1 MKTFKYLL
9 LFLINLTLIQTST
22 LNAKIVFHGGYVF
35 ETFKGQKVSAAYV
48 SLFNQLEQDVVIKKI
63 ETDICDRAEIH
74 ETFMENDIMKMR
86 KVSSIKVKKKSE
98 LYFQPGGTHIMLMGL
113 NKELIPGSSFKI
125 YFEFDNEQTA
135 EVEIKVLDKKLRE
148 NLLDNK

>member
-1 MKTFKYLL
+1 
-9 LFLINLTLIQTST
+9 
-22 LNAKIVFHGGYVF
+22 
-35 ETFKGQKVSAAYV
+35 
-48 SLFNQLEQDVVIKKI
+48 
-63 ETDICDRAEIH
+63 
-74 ETFMENDIMKMR
+74 
-86 KVSSIKVKKKSE
+86 
-98 LYFQPGGTHIMLMGL
+98 MLMGL